1 MKNYIQKSVVVSA
14 NSEKSDFWDFDIKVK
29 DRLPK
34 VKSVTCLNDLSSLRN
49 KIFLTLTHNS
59 DRIDFLDE
67 IDCHR
72 LSDAYQEH
80 VSIDYPGDR
89 FNYTV
94 KNNDSSSQTIYF
106 LIELEYPV

>member
-1 MKNYIQKSVVVSA
+1 MRNYIQKSVVVDA
-14 NSEKSDFWDFDIKVK
+14 TSEKSDFWDFDILVK

-34 VKSVTCLNDLSSLRN
+34 VKSVICLNDLSSLRN

-59 DRIDFLDE
+59 ERIDFLDE

-72 LSDAYQEH
+72 LTDAYEEP
-80 VSIDYPGDR
+80 VSIDYTGAR

-94 KNNDSSSQTIYF
+94 KNNDSSSKTLYF
-106 LIELEYPV
+106 LFELEYPL